1 MAAKKANAILKKLE
15 EKNLVS
21 GQGTRW
27 CRRVCA
33 LGLWRGGRE
42 VRPSSSLLL
51 LKDIKE
57 LA

>member
-33 LGLWRGGRE
+33 PGVVGGWE
-42 VRPSSSLLL
+42 GG
-51 LKDIKE
+51 
-57 LA
+57 